1 MNISLSYSE
10 FLQDN
15 FVLQSS
21 TDRTSNQGL
30 KIHDG
35 KNCQIMSNIY
45 QPFVPSKLANNR
57 FKCIKLVTNN
67 GQVISKGNFDF
78 IVLPKI

>member
-15 FVLQSS
+15 YVLQSS

-30 KIHDG
+30 KIRDD
-35 KNCQIMSNIY
+35 KNCQIMSKIY
-45 QPFVPSKLANNR
+45 QPFLPSKLANNG
-57 FKCIKLVTNN
+57 FKCIKLVAN
-67 GQVISKGNFDF
+67 GQVISKENFDF